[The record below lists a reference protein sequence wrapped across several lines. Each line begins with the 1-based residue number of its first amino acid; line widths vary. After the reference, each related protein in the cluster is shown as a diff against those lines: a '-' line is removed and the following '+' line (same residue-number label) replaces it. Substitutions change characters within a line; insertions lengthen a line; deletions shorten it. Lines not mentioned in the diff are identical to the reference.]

1 VTKSNEVKKAQI
13 DQFEADFPPVREW
26 EEPATGGKPEY
37 ALETDC
43 VKRVITGKLA
53 EDIRAK
59 LGADPAAE
67 VTVTERNH
75 HGHYST
81 LTRDDDFDC
90 LIECSGVSK
99 ELYSHWAEWN
109 SLPTIIEWLTEPERA
124 PVIPTEPVE
133 VPEAYL
139 WPKRQADLSEAFLA
153 ALQGL
158 PVEDGKDQV

>member
-1 VTKSNEVKKAQI
+1 MKSLDVKQPEI
-13 DQFEADFPPVREW
+13 DQFSADFPPVSEW
-26 EEPATGGKPEY
+26 EEPATSGKPDY

-59 LGADPAAE
+59 LGAAPDAE

-81 LTRDDDFDC
+81 LTRCDDFDC
-90 LIECSGVSK
+90 LIECAGVSK
-99 ELYSHWAEWN
+99 ELYSHWEEWN
-109 SLPTIIEWLTEPERA
+109 SLPVIIEWLTEPERVKA
-124 PVIPTEPVE
+124 PPTEPVD

-139 WPKRQADLSEAFLA
+139 WPKRHADLNEVILA

-158 PVEDGKDQV
+158 PIEEERP